1 MSSSESDKT
10 QRRFFRV
17 AVDFPVILIVPGH
30 ELVLPANAL
39 DLSGGGMRVA
49 TRTDLPSGQS
59 IVLRFTLPG
68 TQSEKLVHGL
78 VVLSFYDAAKKQ
90 YAHGVAFTQY
100 SRADQAEISAY
111 VARHKVSPGL

>member
-1 MSSSESDKT
+1 MSSESDKT

-17 AVDFPVILIVPGH
+17 SVDFSVTLIVPGH
-30 ELVLPANAL
+30 ELVLPATAL

-49 TRTDLPSGQS
+49 TRSDLPSGQP

-68 TQSEKLVHGL
+68 NDSEKLVHGL
-78 VVLSFYDAAKKQ
+78 VVLSFYDASKKQ
-90 YAHGVAFTQY
+90 FAHGVAFTQF

-111 VARHKVSPGL
+111 VARHKTQPLV